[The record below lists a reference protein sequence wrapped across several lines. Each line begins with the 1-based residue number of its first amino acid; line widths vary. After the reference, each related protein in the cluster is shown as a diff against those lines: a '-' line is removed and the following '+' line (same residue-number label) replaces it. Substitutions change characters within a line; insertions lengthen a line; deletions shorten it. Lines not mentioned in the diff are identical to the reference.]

1 MNASRVVGDGG
12 ARVATDQPSI
22 DATAGDDGA
31 VQDAAGADGDG
42 SDSDASSDVSEETQR
57 LRDAAHL
64 QHAAA
69 MEKWLAAA
77 TSLTDS
83 GYAVIDGFI
92 GDVAAALL
100 KQHVLSLYA
109 EGSSELFGQ
118 GRTGGSGDGKGSK
131 RVFSEASLRGDR
143 IAVLPEED
151 FDKVPGLAGLLRRAD
166 RLMKYLA
173 SAVPELRSVTSRSQP
188 MLACYPGNG
197 SRYVKHVD
205 KAAGN
210 TRLLTCLFYLND
222 SWSDGDGGELR
233 LYHADGS
240 QTDVKPLFDR
250 CCIFWSDDR
259 TPHEVLPAFCE
270 RWAISVWYHAER
282 ELAGV
287 DNDDDV
293 EQRDG
298 QPSMM
303 SFGNSVE
310 EIRAFLFALAELN
323 DAQPQGAGASP
334 DQPSSSKSEPQTP
347 TS

>member
-1 MNASRVVGDGG
+1 
-12 ARVATDQPSI
+12 
-22 DATAGDDGA
+22 
-31 VQDAAGADGDG
+31 
-42 SDSDASSDVSEETQR
+42 
-57 LRDAAHL
+57 
-64 QHAAA
+64 

-210 TRLLTCLFYLND
+210 TRLLTCLFYLNE

-240 QTDVKPLFDR
+240 QTDVKPLFEAAAASSGQTTAR
-250 CCIFWSDDR
+250 RMKCF
-259 TPHEVLPAFCE
+259 PPLQ

-334 DQPSSSKSEPQTP
+334 DQLEQQQE
-347 TS
+347 